1 MNQELGWEEEEE
13 ADVGQVSVNQT
24 SYDETTVEID
34 ELGSVDLK
42 VVVELVAVVV
52 GSLEVR

>member
-1 MNQELGWEEEEE
+1 MNQELGWEEEP
-13 ADVGQVSVNQT
+13 DVGQVSVNQT